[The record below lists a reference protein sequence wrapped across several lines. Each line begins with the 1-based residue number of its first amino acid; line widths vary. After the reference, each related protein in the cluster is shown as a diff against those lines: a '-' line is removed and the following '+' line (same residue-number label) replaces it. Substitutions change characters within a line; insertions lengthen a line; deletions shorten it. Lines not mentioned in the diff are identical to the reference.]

1 MKTFEEAWCVGNIA
15 TVTEP
20 KRDCQEISIG
30 LKRGKMEFLTFLFR
44 FTSTGAIAKKF
55 YSTAFGAV

>member
-1 MKTFEEAWCVGNIA
+1 MMKTKTFEEACELGNIA

-30 LKRGKMEFLTFLFR
+30 LKKRKMEFLTFEIY
-44 FTSTGAIAKKF
+44 STG
-55 YSTAFGAV
+55 FGAV